1 MNEDLAWIIH
11 RKREEIMKKTYY
23 FFIVVLLSSVLASN
37 LSAAKST
44 QETNVEIKT
53 VQPFAYCCIH
63 HIGPFTEIEDVINQI
78 FPVMQSQH
86 ISPGGAMIGVY
97 YSDPQLVAPENM
109 EWEIGFPCSAQASP
123 LKPLEKKAWSFDQVA
138 SAIHTGP
145 YEKTG
150 ETYIRIFEWM
160 EANGYEQVGPV
171 LEKYLNMPS
180 PDINPA
186 ALRTEIWI
194 PVQKK

>member
-1 MNEDLAWIIH
+1 
-11 RKREEIMKKTYY
+11 MKKIHYIL
-23 FFIVVLLSSVLASN
+23 IVVFLSSVLASN
-37 LSAAKST
+37 LSADRPT
-44 QETNVEIKT
+44 QETNIEIKT
-53 VQPFAYCCIH
+53 VQSFAYCCIH
-63 HIGPFTEIEDVINQI
+63 HVGPFTEIENVISQI
-78 FPVMQSQH
+78 FPVMQSQN

-97 YSDPQLVAPENM
+97 YSNPQVVAPENM
-109 EWEIGFPCSAQASP
+109 EWEIGFPCSAQVSP
-123 LKPLEKKAWSFDQVA
+123 LKPLEKKVWSFEQVA

-171 LEKYLNMPS
+171 LEKYLSMS
-180 PDINPA
+180 TPDADPA
-186 ALRTEIWI
+186 TLRAEIWI